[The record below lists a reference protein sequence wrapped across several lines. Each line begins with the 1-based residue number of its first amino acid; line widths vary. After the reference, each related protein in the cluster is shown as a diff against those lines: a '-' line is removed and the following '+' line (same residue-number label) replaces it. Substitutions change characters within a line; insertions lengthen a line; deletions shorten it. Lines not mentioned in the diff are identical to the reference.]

1 MLSLISIVN
10 GAPVPA
16 ASTRSNARALAGW
29 QAYMNQGIETGAAY
43 ANAGASGDDVLLQ
56 DLNAETADKF
66 DGLNSGKT
74 TAGSPAVI
82 ADGQLSDGI
91 LTAVNQL
98 TSALGSPASSPSSA
112 AAAVDEKASE
122 PPHGASWQDYMMQ
135 GIQTGIEFASA
146 GAGVASGTTDPST
159 DFGALSA
166 QTADHFDAL
175 NHKGGA
181 AAAPAKEAGGQ
192 RRKLTAGWQSYMNQ
206 GIATGVQYAGAGAG
220 VAAGTTDPS
229 TGFNGINAE
238 TADQFDALNRK
249 GEAIEVAEA
258 EAEASPDAAT
268 PAVGASDALSG
279 GILAA
284 ANQFASALGS
294 GASSATSASPAAASP
309 ASAGASASEPPHG
322 ASWQDYM
329 MQGIQTG
336 IEFASAGAGVASG
349 TTDPSTD
356 FGALS
361 AQTADHFDALNHKG
375 GAAAEDAAPP
385 AEKQAEWS
393 PSGTYNYGGA
403 AYGQPYQQGYPQYQ
417 QQGGYQAGAQGW
429 GQPQQAQAAA
439 SAGAAAEK
447 KPYVPKSELGKA
459 VGRLSVAL
467 PNAILGGLTGAL
479 TGGIQTVAD
488 TAGVQ
493 APPPPAAV
501 HPSDVAQSSQA
512 APAAAGQN
520 DGWGEAAAAE
530 PAAAAEDEWG
540 RA

>member
-135 GIQTGIEFASA
+135 GIQTGIEFANS

-258 EAEASPDAAT
+258 EAEASPAAAT
-268 PAVGASDALSG
+268 PRARRALLDGPRAEIAQRHARACAACGACG
-279 GILAA
+279 GRR
-284 ANQFASALGS
+284 
-294 GASSATSASPAAASP
+294 
-309 ASAGASASEPPHG
+309 
-322 ASWQDYM
+322 
-329 MQGIQTG
+329 
-336 IEFASAGAGVASG
+336 
-349 TTDPSTD
+349 
-356 FGALS
+356 
-361 AQTADHFDALNHKG
+361 
-375 GAAAEDAAPP
+375 AAPP
-385 AEKQAEWS
+385 RRRSQQREAPGVAPRQTRAQPVACPPGS
-393 PSGTYNYGGA
+393 PS
-403 AYGQPYQQGYPQYQ
+403 
-417 QQGGYQAGAQGW
+417 
-429 GQPQQAQAAA
+429 
-439 SAGAAAEK
+439 
-447 KPYVPKSELGKA
+447 
-459 VGRLSVAL
+459 
-467 PNAILGGLTGAL
+467 
-479 TGGIQTVAD
+479 
-488 TAGVQ
+488 
-493 APPPPAAV
+493 
-501 HPSDVAQSSQA
+501 A
-512 APAAAGQN
+512 APARPRAGPRTQGAKTDAGRLHAN
-520 DGWGEAAAAE
+520 WGGPSRFPSCHFARNPPE
-530 PAAAAEDEWG
+530 G
-540 RA
+540 HH

>member
-135 GIQTGIEFASA
+135 GIQTGIEFANS
-146 GAGVASGTTDPST
+146 
-159 DFGALSA
+159 
-166 QTADHFDAL
+166 
-175 NHKGGA
+175 
-181 AAAPAKEAGGQ
+181 
-192 RRKLTAGWQSYMNQ
+192 
-206 GIATGVQYAGAGAG
+206 
-220 VAAGTTDPS
+220 
-229 TGFNGINAE
+229 
-238 TADQFDALNRK
+238 
-249 GEAIEVAEA
+249 
-258 EAEASPDAAT
+258 
-268 PAVGASDALSG
+268 
-279 GILAA
+279 
-284 ANQFASALGS
+284 
-294 GASSATSASPAAASP
+294 
-309 ASAGASASEPPHG
+309 
-322 ASWQDYM
+322 
-329 MQGIQTG
+329 
-336 IEFASAGAGVASG
+336 GAGVASG

-403 AYGQPYQQGYPQYQ
+403 AYGQPYQQGHPQYQ

-493 APPPPAAV
+493 VPPPPAAV

>member
-1 MLSLISIVN
+1 MTRCISEYLRSHALGLLKRSLPSQPRESPAASSTPSAAMLSLISIVN

-181 AAAPAKEAGGQ
+181 AA
-192 RRKLTAGWQSYMNQ
+192 
-206 GIATGVQYAGAGAG
+206 
-220 VAAGTTDPS
+220 
-229 TGFNGINAE
+229 
-238 TADQFDALNRK
+238 
-249 GEAIEVAEA
+249 
-258 EAEASPDAAT
+258 
-268 PAVGASDALSG
+268 
-279 GILAA
+279 
-284 ANQFASALGS
+284 
-294 GASSATSASPAAASP
+294 
-309 ASAGASASEPPHG
+309 
-322 ASWQDYM
+322 
-329 MQGIQTG
+329 
-336 IEFASAGAGVASG
+336 
-349 TTDPSTD
+349 
-356 FGALS
+356 
-361 AQTADHFDALNHKG
+361 
-375 GAAAEDAAPP
+375 EDAAPP

-493 APPPPAAV
+493 VPPPPAAV

>member
-66 DGLNSGKT
+66 DSLNSGKT

-166 QTADHFDAL
+166 QTA
-175 NHKGGA
+175 
-181 AAAPAKEAGGQ
+181 
-192 RRKLTAGWQSYMNQ
+192 
-206 GIATGVQYAGAGAG
+206 
-220 VAAGTTDPS
+220 
-229 TGFNGINAE
+229 
-238 TADQFDALNRK
+238 
-249 GEAIEVAEA
+249 
-258 EAEASPDAAT
+258 
-268 PAVGASDALSG
+268 
-279 GILAA
+279 
-284 ANQFASALGS
+284 
-294 GASSATSASPAAASP
+294 
-309 ASAGASASEPPHG
+309 
-322 ASWQDYM
+322 
-329 MQGIQTG
+329 
-336 IEFASAGAGVASG
+336 
-349 TTDPSTD
+349 
-356 FGALS
+356 
-361 AQTADHFDALNHKG
+361 
-375 GAAAEDAAPP
+375 
-385 AEKQAEWS
+385 
-393 PSGTYNYGGA
+393 
-403 AYGQPYQQGYPQYQ
+403 
-417 QQGGYQAGAQGW
+417 
-429 GQPQQAQAAA
+429 
-439 SAGAAAEK
+439 AEK

-493 APPPPAAV
+493 VPPPPAAV